1 MVNLW
6 KIAEE
11 KFLPV
16 KFLSIDAVNIQ
27 GIVGCELLKKVFAHE
42 VGTTEHQHV
51 SLVISSIFKFH
62 FQFCF
67 KFFSCDN
74 NFALF
79 NFSKIFKL

>member
-1 MVNLW
+1 
-6 KIAEE
+6 
-11 KFLPV
+11 
-16 KFLSIDAVNIQ
+16 
-27 GIVGCELLKKVFAHE
+27 LKKVFAHE